1 MSKIG
6 ADGSTYC
13 DSSTGVK
20 SKVIDSFGSSNAP
33 VLGGTLKGMN
43 ITVESIY
50 GSVQKTRE
58 DLGPRGGICSM
69 QNEIFG
75 NGVISEE
82 ET

>member
-13 DSSTGVK
+13 DSSTAVK
-20 SKVIDSFGSSNAP
+20 SKVIDSFGSSGAQ
-33 VLGGTLKGMN
+33 VLGGTLKGTHVTMG
-43 ITVESIY
+43 SIY

-58 DLGPRGGICSM
+58 DLGRVAVCSM

-82 ET
+82 EK